1 MPHSSNKKGFKMTI
15 LKSVP
20 LKLCLYGSLHL
31 HFFLKIFEVLF
42 SLIFQRLD
50 STATILRAKF
60 TINSIYCTLQFQYWC
75 FVYAVRFGP
84 LTFYPSS
91 RSKWIF
97 YFAEK
102 SQSISEWHH
111 LSHVTIGR
119 TWYIELRRFST
130 VCLDIMFLVIYR
142 SLQPGHG
149 MWGSIGGET
158 TKSYMFKG

>member
-1 MPHSSNKKGFKMTI
+1 M
-15 LKSVP
+15 
-20 LKLCLYGSLHL
+20 
-31 HFFLKIFEVLF
+31 
-42 SLIFQRLD
+42 
-50 STATILRAKF
+50 LRAKF

-111 LSHVTIGR
+111 SSHVTIGR
-119 TWYIELRRFST
+119 TWYIELRYFST
-130 VCLDIMFLVIYR
+130 VGLDIMFLVLYGSLPDPVWGVRPEGKQPNPICSKDNFFGPFCDLMTLNKDRLEYIPR
-142 SLQPGHG
+142 STVSLSSHYLQENETCRVHSLALSPK
-149 MWGSIGGET
+149 SI
-158 TKSYMFKG
+158 S